1 MKNAIMYYYNLVP
14 NNIRQTAKYTKF
26 SVKDDQFVLELV
38 ERNLDEINELYELT
52 LYLLKIDVPCHQI
65 IPNINNS
72 IITFINNQ
80 PHILMRVFVNSEQLV
95 TERDLLLFMNVLMDN
110 HKYKKII
117 RNNLGQLWS
126 SKIDYLEYQ
135 VSQFG
140 KKYNVIRDSFG
151 YYIGLAENALQ
162 FYKTIKN
169 NVQLCVSHRRIKKDC
184 TMYDLYNPLEFVLDT
199 RVRDFCEYY
208 KQKFFYDDIPFENFK
223 TLIYS
228 NNLSENEIKLL
239 FCRLLFPTTY
249 FDMYE
254 SVVVDNIDERE
265 LIPIVTKTPQ
275 YEVIL
280 KKFYTLLFQYYHID
294 VIEWLSVGS

>member
-52 LYLLKIDVPCHQI
+52 LYLLKINVPCHQI

-80 PHILMRVFVNSEQLV
+80 PHILMRVFVNSEQLI
-95 TERDLLLFMNVLMDN
+95 TEHDLLLFMNLLMDN

-169 NVQLCVSHRRIKKDC
+169 NVQLCVSHRRIKKNC
-184 TMYDLYNPLEFVLDT
+184 TMYDLYNPLEFVVDT

>member
-14 NNIRQTAKYTKF
+14 NNIRQTDKYTKF

-52 LYLLKIDVPCHQI
+52 LYLLKINVPCHQI

-80 PHILMRVFVNSEQLV
+80 PHILMRVFVNSEQLI

-223 TLIYS
+223 NLIYS

-254 SVVVDNIDERE
+254 SVIVDNIDERE

-275 YEVIL
+275 YEAIL
-280 KKFYTLLFQYYHID
+280 KKIYTLLFQYYHID